1 MRSKILKTITVFS
14 VLFILLLN
22 VFTNVASAEVTSTD
36 VAEIEGQG
44 YATLQEALEVANAS
58 DTATTIKLLK
68 DVALA
73 AKLVINKDVTIEG
86 NYTITRQLDDSTT
99 TDVDETYK
107 GRLFEI
113 SLGAKLTLDGRIT
126 IDGANNW
133 IFKETEYFAE
143 FQYRLDYYE
152 GRLPEGSP
160 APSAFYGFAF
170 VTPEEG
176 APIVND
182 HLIVVNG
189 EIVINSA
196 TLTNHCGEGEKNVL
210 RLGKEAIATLNNGAK
225 IVHNAISSRGTS
237 IFMADNSLV
246 YINEGAEIS
255 GNYAAYNGGSVYNNG
270 GTITMN
276 GGKINNNYG
285 VRTNGIAIMLHQNS
299 ATLIMNGGEICG
311 NSGLPA
317 DGAGHCCAI
326 YLHSTGIMEMNGG
339 SICHNTGMTN
349 GAVMVMSS
357 NAKLNI
363 TGGYIG
369 ENKNIYASNP
379 NYESLDLILG
389 HADILN
395 FGTTKITGGTFTQD
409 VTEYCEEEYYY
420 LPISEGKGIVSKC
433 TTHEFVDSV
442 CTVCT
447 YECPHSTTAVGDK
460 PATCAEKAYC
470 SVCQNVYG
478 ELLEHNYTCVAND
491 EENTLHVTCDKGC
504 GYDETLKIEVP
515 TELVYNGNSKPAVL
529 SGEIVNMPV
538 VEYDTVDG
546 QAPVEAGTYTATI
559 KYEDKSVSVEYT
571 IVPAIP
577 VMTITSPT
585 PAIIPGTSMVLKV
598 EIKNPENEG
607 LEDLPENFV
616 IKYKVGTSDQI
627 YEIAGLRLTI
637 PSDVALGQSIYVYVE
652 NEEVAGKYGVGQ
664 SNVLTLYVGQI
675 DYSGDIDAVAKA
687 LEQAKEELKQALEL
701 GDEELNTKVE
711 ALQNALINVNNILTT
726 IPDEYATKQELADAK
741 AELET
746 KIEEAKTEVLEK
758 VNQALETAKA
768 ELEALIDTKANTTDV
783 EAAIKELKEA
793 VELAEQAAKDFATTE
808 DEALKVLLEQAIEDA
823 KQAAINTANQA
834 LETAKAELETLI
846 DTKAD
851 KVTLEEKVKELTEA
865 IEIAKQAAKEFAVE
879 EDLKLKLYFEQAIE
893 EANELIQA
901 VEERVTANEIA
912 IENINAAIE
921 ALKKVDEEHAEA
933 LAKAVGVLR
942 EAIDRV
948 GESSAAMDE
957 ALDAKLTEARDL
969 LIERIEKIKND
980 LKKTKAE
987 LEAAI
992 KSGEDNLEEEINKLN
1007 KAIEA
1012 AKIALEAE
1020 DEKNKEELEAKIE
1033 EGTKALEAA
1042 IKEVQNRLDNV
1053 KTELEKAD
1061 IELQA
1066 KDNELQRTITII
1078 CIVLCILICLYAA
1091 FMVWYIIDRKRLRK

>member
-1 MRSKILKTITVFS
+1 MP
-14 VLFILLLN
+14 
-22 VFTNVASAEVTSTD
+22 
-36 VAEIEGQG
+36 Q
-44 YATLQEALEVANAS
+44 
-58 DTATTIKLLK
+58 
-68 DVALA
+68 
-73 AKLVINKDVTIEG
+73 
-86 NYTITRQLDDSTT
+86 
-99 TDVDETYK
+99 
-107 GRLFEI
+107 
-113 SLGAKLTLDGRIT
+113 
-126 IDGANNW
+126 
-133 IFKETEYFAE
+133 
-143 FQYRLDYYE
+143 
-152 GRLPEGSP
+152 
-160 APSAFYGFAF
+160 
-170 VTPEEG
+170 
-176 APIVND
+176 
-182 HLIVVNG
+182 
-189 EIVINSA
+189 
-196 TLTNHCGEGEKNVL
+196 
-210 RLGKEAIATLNNGAK
+210 
-225 IVHNAISSRGTS
+225 SS
-237 IFMADNSLV
+237 
-246 YINEGAEIS
+246 
-255 GNYAAYNGGSVYNNG
+255 
-270 GTITMN
+270 
-276 GGKINNNYG
+276 
-285 VRTNGIAIMLHQNS
+285 
-299 ATLIMNGGEICG
+299 
-311 NSGLPA
+311 
-317 DGAGHCCAI
+317 
-326 YLHSTGIMEMNGG
+326 
-339 SICHNTGMTN
+339 
-349 GAVMVMSS
+349 
-357 NAKLNI
+357 
-363 TGGYIG
+363 
-369 ENKNIYASNP
+369 
-379 NYESLDLILG
+379 
-389 HADILN
+389 
-395 FGTTKITGGTFTQD
+395 
-409 VTEYCEEEYYY
+409 
-420 LPISEGKGIVSKC
+420 
-433 TTHEFVDSV
+433 
-442 CTVCT
+442 
-447 YECPHSTTAVGDK
+447 
-460 PATCAEKAYC
+460 
-470 SVCQNVYG
+470 
-478 ELLEHNYTCVAND
+478 
-491 EENTLHVTCDKGC
+491 
-504 GYDETLKIEVP
+504 
-515 TELVYNGNSKPAVL
+515 
-529 SGEIVNMPV
+529 
-538 VEYDTVDG
+538 
-546 QAPVEAGTYTATI
+546 YTATI

-598 EIKNPENEG
+598 DINHPEVGG
-607 LEDLPENFV
+607 LTDLPENFV

-687 LEQAKEELKQALEL
+687 LEQAKEELTNALEL
-701 GDEELNTKVE
+701 GDEELNKKVE
-711 ALQNALINVNNILTT
+711 ELQNALINVNNILTT
-726 IPDEYATKQELADAK
+726 IPDEYATKKELADAK
-741 AELET
+741 AELEA
-746 KIEEAKTEVLEK
+746 KIEAAKTEVLEK
-758 VNQALETAKA
+758 
-768 ELEALIDTKANTTDV
+768 
-783 EAAIKELKEA
+783 
-793 VELAEQAAKDFATTE
+793 
-808 DEALKVLLEQAIEDA
+808 
-823 KQAAINTANQA
+823 ANQA

-1053 KTELEKAD
+1053 KTELDKMDE
-1061 IELQA
+1061 ELQA